1 MQEVLQEEQN
11 RVEFFAAGEMLYI
24 NGADGTIYSAS
35 ERRDNK

>member
-11 RVEFFAAGEMLYI
+11 RVEFFVVGEMLYI
-24 NGADGTIYSAS
+24 DRVDGTIYSAL